1 MCLKCV
7 LVLLAYH
14 VLLVGLVALKW
25 GALGALNFGA
35 SFWGFFLILLAGY
48 QKLKGVLQNTQA
60 DKTPSKFAH
69 FALGVQS
76 SISWLK
82 LGAYALLLVCL
93 FVLMDFK
100 IFMPL
105 PYLLGLGACLI
116 GVLAL
121 RALNKL
127 SKR

>member
-14 VLLVGLVALKW
+14 ACLVGLVALKW

-60 DKTPSKFAH
+60 NKTPSKFAH

-76 SISWLK
+76 LYELAQIRGLC
-82 LGAYALLLVCL
+82 ALACL
-93 FVLMDFK
+93 FVCADGF
-100 IFMPL
+100 
-105 PYLLGLGACLI
+105 
-116 GVLAL
+116 
-121 RALNKL
+121 
-127 SKR
+127 